1 VVLKMEM
8 GQLTRDQIA
17 KLAPNSVC
25 VIPVGAVE
33 QHGPHMPV
41 ATDIIFS
48 EELCQEAARLAAPH
62 ASVCVAPPL
71 PYGISNHHKPHPGV
85 FSLSAQM
92 FCDLLFELLTCAYQS
107 GFRRLAIVNGHNG
120 NDEAIKIVAREMNN
134 RLPLTIGAAS
144 YWNAAW
150 QQLDDAGVID
160 KVPRIPGHAGAFET
174 SLMLA
179 MHPGFVRRISFPKR
193 SLPRKMPGRSSRP
206 RYSSRRRTTA
216 MDPGI
221 RTLLKRRPPSLAR
234 PSDVPA

>member
-1 VVLKMEM
+1 
-8 GQLTRDQIA
+8 
-17 KLAPNSVC
+17 
-25 VIPVGAVE
+25 
-33 QHGPHMPV
+33 MPV

-48 EELCQEAARLAAPH
+48 GELCQEAARLAAPH

-179 MHPGFVRRISFPKR
+179 MHPGFVQKDLIPETLPAPKN
-193 SLPRKMPGRSSRP
+193 
-206 RYSSRRRTTA
+206 
-216 MDPGI
+216 
-221 RTLLKRRPPSLAR
+221 AR
-234 PSDVPA
+234 PVVAPAIFIAETNYGYGPGYSDAPQTATAELGETVRRACVEGLSEFFIKLHRLPPKA